1 MDTFRKAATPNL
13 PYYPIERVFLIGILT
28 GKRNAT
34 INISTSMIRNYL
46 LIALRNLKN
55 NIQFTVLNVLG
66 LSVGIACSLVIGL
79 FVFDQYQY
87 DTHHE
92 KAERIYRVVNK
103 QVEGVKWSY
112 SALTSGVLATEIKRN
127 FPEVEAATRVYFIH
141 ENIRAGNEEAQPDKI
156 MAVDSSF
163 FSIFSVT
170 FKNKPGKLLLS
181 GNRILLSESG
191 AKKLFGDR
199 NPMGELIMV
208 GEEAFIVN
216 GVYQDF
222 PTQTHL
228 FSNYIISF
236 SRIEK
241 TDRHANSWAFN
252 SYYNYVLLPEGTAIA
267 GFNTKLNT
275 FIHRFTPP
283 SWKSFVFFV
292 QPLSDIHLQGG
303 YAGNPGGSVPKVIMI
318 GFSMVGL
325 IILMLACFNYMNLA
339 TARSAKRALEVGV
352 RKVMGAYRAQ
362 LIGQFLTE
370 SLLLCTAGFLLAILW
385 TDLGIQLFNT
395 FTGFKISI
403 NTLFTVKGLIC
414 LVAANLLLTFLAGSY
429 PSFFLSRFL
438 PAAVLKGQRSH
449 DASRRLRKGIV
460 LVQFSL
466 TSLLV
471 LLVIVVFKQ
480 TLFLRSQDLGFN
492 KEQLLLFN
500 AERNENITVESFK
513 EEFLKI
519 QGVTMITSTSDL
531 PGWSLNTTDWR
542 SAAGTMED
550 NVKIQWLFA
559 DHQYIPT
566 LELKLQAGRNFTS
579 NGNDENRGVIIN
591 EKAAGAMGWKAEEA
605 IGKRVVGFIFNDS
618 LPGEIIGVV
627 KDFHAVS
634 LKEEIQPLV
643 IGYGKEQ
650 SSYVLRTDSDHLFDV
665 REKVN
670 KLGRQLTKDAGNFEA
685 VFMEDALERIY
696 QSETKVGQ
704 VLSFF
709 TLLALLIGCSGLYAL
724 SAYEGEQR
732 LKELG
737 IRKIMGATTI
747 QLLVLVSKSFVKLIL
762 IAMFISIPLGYFL
775 GNIWLSSYAYRIS
788 WSVGLFAQS
797 GICILLIGWLTIAS
811 QGLKAARLNPV
822 NTLKND

>member
-1 MDTFRKAATPNL
+1 
-13 PYYPIERVFLIGILT
+13 
-28 GKRNAT
+28 
-34 INISTSMIRNYL
+34 MIRNYL

-55 NIQFTVLNVLG
+55 NIQFTLLNVLG

-103 QVEGVKWSY
+103 QEEGTKSSY
-112 SALTSGVLATEIKRN
+112 VAMTAGVLAPEIKRN
-127 FPEVEAATRVYFIH
+127 FPEVEAATRVGFIH
-141 ENIRAGNEEAQPDKI
+141 EAIKAGDEEAETDKL

-170 FKNKPGKLLLS
+170 FKSKPGKLLLS
-181 GNRILLSESG
+181 GNNILLSESS
-191 AKKLFGDR
+191 AKKLFGDQ
-199 NPMGELIMV
+199 NPMGELITV
-208 GEEAFIVN
+208 GTEAFKVN
-216 GVYQDF
+216 GVYHDF

-236 SRIEK
+236 DWIEK
-241 TDRHANSWAFN
+241 TNKHANSWAFN
-252 SYYNYVLLPEGTAIA
+252 SYYNYVLLPEGTDIA
-267 GFNTKLNT
+267 GFNTKLNV

-283 SWKSFVFFV
+283 AWKSFTFYL
-292 QPLSDIHLQGG
+292 QPLLDIHLQGA
-303 YAGNPGGSVPKVIMI
+303 YAGNPGGSVPKIIMM

-352 RKVMGAYRAQ
+352 RKVMGAYRLQ

-370 SLLLCTAGFLLAILW
+370 SFMLCTAGFLLAILW

-403 NTLFTVKGLIC
+403 STLFTVKGIAC
-414 LVAANLLLTFLAGSY
+414 LLAANLLLTLLAGSY
-429 PSFFLSRFL
+429 PSLFLSRFL
-438 PAAVLKGQRSH
+438 PVAVLKGQKSH

-480 TLFLRSQDLGFN
+480 TSFMRSQDLGFN
-492 KEQLLLFN
+492 KEQLLLFS
-500 AERNENITVESFK
+500 AEKNENITVESFK

-519 QGVTMITSTSDL
+519 QGVTTITTSSDL
-531 PGWSLNTTDWR
+531 PGWSLNSADLR
-542 SAAGTMED
+542 SAAGTVD
-550 NVKIQWLFA
+550 DHVKIEWLFA
-559 DHQYIPT
+559 DHEYIPT

-591 EKAAGAMGWKAEEA
+591 EKAATAMGWNAEEA
-605 IGKRVVGFIFNDS
+605 IGKRIVGFIFRDS
-618 LPGEIIGVV
+618 LPGEVIGVI

-634 LKEEIQPLV
+634 LKQEIQPLV
-643 IGYGKEQ
+643 IGYSKEQ
-650 SSYVLRTDSDHLFDV
+650 SSYILRTDSDHLFEV
-665 REKVN
+665 RDKIN
-670 KLGRQLTKDAGNFEA
+670 KLGMQLTKDAKNFEA
-685 VFMEDALERIY
+685 IFMEDALERVY

-737 IRKIMGATTI
+737 IRKIMGATTA
-747 QLLVLVSKSFVKLIL
+747 QLLILVSKGFVKLIL
-762 IAMFISIPLGYFL
+762 IAMLISIPLGYFL
-775 GNIWLSSYAYRIS
+775 GNIWLSSYAYRIT
-788 WSVGLFAQS
+788 WSVSLFAQS
-797 GICILLIGWLTIAS
+797 GVCILLIGWLTIAA